1 MRAVSAWHGREGKND
16 TIKAP
21 LRGVEER
28 SFGRKTVKGEVPVFA
43 RG

>member
-1 MRAVSAWHGREGKND
+1 MGREGKND

-21 LRGVEER
+21 PWGMGER